1 MYIKDIMTREV
12 ISVHNSDTVETAA
25 QLMKQYNIGS
35 VPVCEDEKVIGI
47 ITDRDITLR
56 SASSGQNVM
65 RQTVREIMT
74 SNPVTVSSNTDVHEA
89 ARIMGERQIRR
100 LPVVENGKL
109 VGIVSI
115 GDLAVVPELKD
126 NIGESLSSISE
137 P

>member
-1 MYIKDIMTREV
+1 MTREV

>member
-1 MYIKDIMTREV
+1 MDIKDIMTREV
-12 ISVHNSDTVETAA
+12 ISVHSSDTVETAA

-35 VPVCEDEKVIGI
+35 IPVCEDQKVIGI

-56 SASSGQNVM
+56 SASNGQNVM

-74 SNPVTVSSNTDVHEA
+74 SNPVTVKSSTDVHEA